1 MFTCVYVYMCVFCGD
16 SRKGRENI
24 DSKIYFVSVKCEA
37 SIGIIIIFNLDR
49 NLSVVTVITFSL
61 VKKVR
66 LRRGIRNGTHVFL
79 NSKCMLIPLSL
90 GNGKNGKMFMSFGVH
105 FVMPSPKSVILVSM
119 FQIMQK
125 SSSVITS
132 SLNL

>member
-1 MFTCVYVYMCVFCGD
+1 MYMCVCLCVHVFCGD
-16 SRKGRENI
+16 SRKGRENR

-66 LRRGIRNGTHVFL
+66 PRCGIRNGTHVFL
-79 NSKCMLIPLSL
+79 NSKCMFIPLSL
-90 GNGKNGKMFMSFGVH
+90 GKGKNGKNVYVFWCSFCNAVT
-105 FVMPSPKSVILVSM
+105 
-119 FQIMQK
+119 QI
-125 SSSVITS
+125 SHTS
-132 SLNL
+132 FNVPDYAEKF